1 MKKNT
6 FKIFFII
13 FATFSFFVRAD
24 IIETNSYSVIEKY
37 LSPNTLVVTDLDNTV
52 MRLLQYLGSDEFHVW
67 RLKVRESEGYI
78 HGAFVEP
85 SIFDF
90 AFAEMFTQMKTV
102 EVSTADYL
110 NTLVSKKIPILVLT
124 ARPLSTLQCR

>member
-52 MRLLQYLGSDEFHVW
+52 MRLLQYLGSDP
-67 RLKVRESEGYI
+67 RLKERAAQRMSDDLIGGT
-78 HGAFVEP
+78 HADEP
-85 SIFDF
+85 
-90 AFAEMFTQMKTV
+90 
-102 EVSTADYL
+102 
-110 NTLVSKKIPILVLT
+110 
-124 ARPLSTLQCR
+124 